1 MATQLSS
8 RNKNILV
15 VVCIFIYIQ
24 DEQQQKSRRL
34 FLGYI
39 LYLPLSHEVL
49 ALVTCLEIL
58 VPLLYVCVCVWGGGR
73 VKGQKHRLF
82 FICLLDICYLTN
94 LLRQQLMAN
103 IQLSLENSLDSKV
116 FPADCHVVQCR
127 DYCIFLQRTIFVV
140 LIFIFSN
147 FKNKA
152 TTCGENNRRSG

>member
-1 MATQLSS
+1 MYIYLYT
-8 RNKNILV
+8 RWTTTKKPKV
-15 VVCIFIYIQ
+15 IFRVY
-24 DEQQQKSRRL
+24 
-34 FLGYI
+34 F
-39 LYLPLSHEVL
+39 VL
-49 ALVTCLEIL
+49 APVTRGSGSRHVFGDTRSSSICL
-58 VPLLYVCVCVWGGGR
+58 CVCVWGGGGWR
-73 VKGQKHRLF
+73 KRRGQKHRLF